1 MKDILINVSH
11 ATSPQAKGRVERA
24 NKTLQ
29 DRLVKEMRLA
39 NISSMDSANNYLQK
53 NDFIVKHNSK
63 FAVSPAIEQDAHRS
77 IDGYNLYN
85 IFCSREIRVV
95 TNDFT
100 VRYKRRALQ
109 VEKHQQTIIRPKNLV
124 SICEHLDGKL
134 TMQIR
139 NVTLNFKEIRM
150 RRTSR
155 LSAIEY
161 VNLHK
166 NDTSEKKASI
176 ITVYGNLKEDINNR
190 KVESKNRNF
199 SCC

>member
-1 MKDILINVSH
+1 V
-11 ATSPQAKGRVERA
+11 A
-24 NKTLQ
+24 
-29 DRLVKEMRLA
+29 
-39 NISSMDSANNYLQK
+39 
-53 NDFIVKHNSK
+53 
-63 FAVSPAIEQDAHRS
+63 PAIEQDAHCS

-124 SICEHLDGKL
+124 SICEYLDGKL

-139 NVTLNFKEIRM
+139 NVNLNF
-150 RRTSR
+150 
-155 LSAIEY
+155 
-161 VNLHK
+161 
-166 NDTSEKKASI
+166 
-176 ITVYGNLKEDINNR
+176 EDINNR

-199 SCC
+199 LLWFDNQLYKLKTLE